1 MDKLIDYKKDF
12 CIAKRIIGSK
22 GVNMRDIVLK
32 CTNLEK
38 NKNLE
43 EMYNYKHKKEGDR
56 DKEAVKLRLRGRG
69 SG

>member
-1 MDKLIDYKKDF
+1 VDKLVDYKKDF

-22 GVNMRDIVLK
+22 GVNMRDIVSK

-43 EMYNYKHKKEGDR
+43 EK
-56 DKEAVKLRLRGRG
+56 
-69 SG
+69 